1 MERIRYKPTVEDY
14 NRYYLLNKYLIKRF
28 RNAFLRADHEKVYS
42 WLSLINKNNEQFKK
56 AFWVLRQQENIK
68 KFFNKK
74 IE

>member
-14 NRYYLLNKYLIKRF
+14 NRYSLLNKYLITRF
-28 RNAFLRADHEKVYS
+28 RNAFFRADHEKAYG
-42 WLSLINKNNEQFKK
+42 WLSLINKNDEQFKK